1 LCDASHLSFY
11 EQECI
16 KILREFGAAE
26 GTRVERPNENVL
38 DESSKRQQDNMRVE
52 FDELE
57 MIDRIGAGT
66 KTIATFGHFI
76 FLGHPEY

>member
-1 LCDASHLSFY
+1 LPFLQ
-11 EQECI
+11 QECI
-16 KILREFGAAE
+16 KILREFGGAE

-38 DESSKRQQDNMRVE
+38 DESSRRQQDNMRVE

-66 KTIATFGHFI
+66 STSRHNSLAALCPFPS
-76 FLGHPEY
+76 LV

>member
-1 LCDASHLSFY
+1 MSYHTVLSPFDFSSRLPN

-66 KTIATFGHFI
+66 RT
-76 FLGHPEY
+76 E